1 MSIFVLI
8 ATLSLNYFASKAKQ
22 TKVPLALAVTMALNE
37 CSPLSP
43 LFLKAVKGH
52 LPRLG
57 EVPLVAHALPQ
68 AVLPAKH
75 SSLSEKLPRAQIK
88 RTLNDRPVKIN
99 AEHVITLA
107 SRTGGDK
114 VH

>member
-1 MSIFVLI
+1 MSIVVLSAI
-8 ATLSLNYFASKAKQ
+8 LSLNCFGNKAKQ
-22 TKVPLALAVTMALNE
+22 MKTPLALAVIMALNE
-37 CSPLSP
+37 YSPLSP
-43 LFLKAVKGH
+43 LFLKAMKGH
-52 LPRLG
+52 LPRLE

-75 SSLSEKLPRAQIK
+75 SSLSGKLQRAQIK
-88 RTLNDRPVKIN
+88 RTLNDPPVKIN
-99 AEHVITLA
+99 ARHVITLV

>member
-1 MSIFVLI
+1 MNILALLV
-8 ATLSLNYFASKAKQ
+8 TLSLNCFATKSKQ
-22 TKVPLALAVTMALNE
+22 TKVPLVPAVTMALNE
-37 CSPLSP
+37 YSLLSP

-68 AVLPAKH
+68 VVTPAKY
-75 SSLSEKLPRAQIK
+75 SSLSEKLQRAQIK

-99 AEHVITLA
+99 PKHVITLV
-107 SRTGGDK
+107 SRDD
-114 VH
+114 